1 MPKESVLTLSLYNS
15 LLSNQEYMR
24 SKNMPSSYSWSKN
37 IRWNIWKLFGKDLL
51 TEQDKRE
58 NMRKCLI
65 RWFNSCSIKLI
76 IFLFYFLF
84 CFKADEKE
92 ERYLRRQKRRAE
104 LDSKQKEKEEDV
116 NASKKQEKTE
126 AEESV
131 PEKGIEGAK
140 FSNNLGHHLF
150 ILASSEHL

>member
-1 MPKESVLTLSLYNS
+1 MI
-15 LLSNQEYMR
+15 Q
-24 SKNMPSSYSWSKN
+24 N
-37 IRWNIWKLFGKDLL
+37 IRWNIWKLFGNDL
-51 TEQDKRE
+51 TEQDERE
-58 NMRKCLI
+58 NMQKCVI

-76 IFLFYFLF
+76 IFLYCLF

-131 PEKGIEGAK
+131 PKKGTEGAN
-140 FSNNLGHHLF
+140 FLNNLGHHFSQLWTPVVVRVRIDGGVGGVEPPHLNLPNPLF
-150 ILASSEHL
+150 